1 MYKGPTGSGKTSR
14 LLEKYRE
21 IANRE
26 GTGIC
31 LVFVKNAGSV
41 KDWRKRVELETMGLL
56 NIYTYFGFVQKELSD
71 YWPWIEAKL
80 PGGLTRVEPTFMNVE
95 TAHYLMSKYVEK
107 YREGRD
113 VFEYINATS
122 PLIAVQLIDNLN
134 QAAMNNLSLNELE
147 ERLLDWAADDL
158 DKTLVFNEAVE
169 IMRSFQK
176 FCIDKRLLDYSL
188 MIELYNNYLFD
199 NQNYQR
205 ELVERCNYLFVDN
218 LEKAVPAAQ
227 QLYLFLFKNT
237 EESYLS
243 YNPEESINKFFGG
256 NPELARELFFP
267 LCRVLEL
274 KESYTSSPAAR
285 KLAVSLYHTVL
296 KGKPLEDSNFIV
308 KEIDSELRGEM
319 LERTAEQVLKL
330 LKQGVAPE

>member
-21 IANRE
+21 IAYRK

-31 LVFVKNAGSV
+31 LAFVKNAGSV

-71 YWPWIEAKL
+71 YWPWIETKL

-107 YREGRD
+107 HRMGRD

-122 PLIAVQLIDNLN
+122 PRIAVQLIDNLN

-147 ERLLDWAADDL
+147 ERLLNWAADDRE
-158 DKTLVFNEAVE
+158 KTMVFNEAVE
-169 IMRSFQK
+169 IMRAFRNFS
-176 FCIDKRLLDYSL
+176 IDKRLLDYSL
-188 MIELYNNYLFD
+188 MIDFYNNYLFE
-199 NQNYQR
+199 NEEYQR
-205 ELVERCNYLFVDN
+205 ELTERYNYFFVDN

-227 QLYLFLFKNT
+227 QLFLFLFENT

-243 YNPEESINKFFGG
+243 YNPEETINKFFGG

-267 LCRVLEL
+267 LCKVHEL
-274 KESYTSSPAAR
+274 
-285 KLAVSLYHTVL
+285 
-296 KGKPLEDSNFIV
+296 
-308 KEIDSELRGEM
+308 
-319 LERTAEQVLKL
+319 
-330 LKQGVAPE
+330 